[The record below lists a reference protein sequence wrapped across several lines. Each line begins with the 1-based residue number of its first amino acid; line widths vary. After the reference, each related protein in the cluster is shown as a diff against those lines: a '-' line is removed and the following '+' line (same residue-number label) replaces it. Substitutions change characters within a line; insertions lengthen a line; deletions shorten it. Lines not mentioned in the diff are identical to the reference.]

1 MVELL
6 AESARPWRRRVA
18 ATLALTGVLMG
29 VAPGVVRAETYV
41 VQPGDTLSEIARDHA
56 VSMSEVLRLNGL
68 TDPHRIRA
76 GQRLELP
83 STGGGTTGAPAT
95 GGSYVVQPGDALSII
110 ARDHGVS
117 LDALMAANG
126 ITNPHRVRAG
136 ATLMI
141 PGQAASV
148 SLPAAIANDPVR
160 RSYVPLFQEWAGRNG
175 IDPNLLMGL
184 AWQESGWNN
193 DAVSSV
199 GAVGIGQLMPG
210 TSVWVA
216 ERFIGRP
223 DLDPAVPEDNIRI
236 SARYLRYLLDRSG
249 GDVEI
254 ALAGYFQGPNSV
266 NRDGVLDISEGYVAN
281 VLELSRRFAG
291 ERSWPR

>member
-6 AESARPWRRRVA
+6 AESARPWARRVV
-18 ATLALTGVLMG
+18 TTVALTGALVG
-29 VAPGVVRAETYV
+29 VAPSVVRAEPYV
-41 VQPGDTLSEIARDHA
+41 VQPGDTLSEIARDHGA
-56 VSMSEVLRLNGL
+56 SVRDLMERNGL
-68 TDPHRIRA
+68 ADANRIRI

-83 STGGGTTGAPAT
+83 TAGSTAASTTH
-95 GGSYVVQPGDALSII
+95 VVQPGDTLSII

-117 LDALMAANG
+117 LSALMEANG
-126 ITNPHRVRAG
+126 ITDPHRVRAG
-136 ATLMI
+136 ATLVV
-141 PGQAASV
+141 PGGATPSA

-160 RSYVPLFQEWAGRNG
+160 RSYVPLFHEWAGRNG
-175 IDPNLLMGL
+175 IDPHLLMGV
-184 AWQESGWNN
+184 AWQESGWQN
-193 DAVSSV
+193 DAVSSA
-199 GAVGIGQLMPG
+199 GAIGIGQLMPA
-210 TSVWVA
+210 TSAWVA

-266 NRDGVLDISEGYVAN
+266 DRDGVLEVSEGYVAN
-281 VLELSRRFAG
+281 VLVLTQRFAG
-291 ERSWPR
+291 ETNWPR